1 MLNFKQFISEGKSPY
16 PSDVEKKIVRFHA
29 DGIRNSIKTGGNFGL
44 SDVQDYVKDNH
55 PDHPSNI
62 QRLRQYIFAPAA
74 HLRISNSIKEKDP
87 DFEPIELQ
95 RGAGKRRKNIP
106 PLPDNVLGR
115 LKRARESGVSY
126 PDLSGRFGIPIR
138 HIKHHLNE
146 NLKDYITH
154 IALHIASKM
163 PGMSR
168 DELEGIEQ
176 ELSDRKKQ
184 KAKERMEKLGL
195 KGRRDA

>member
-1 MLNFKQFISEGKSPY
+1 MNLLNYKEVQ
-16 PSDVEKKIVRFHA
+16 EKEEKI
-29 DGIRNSIKTGGNFGL
+29 
-44 SDVQDYVKDNH
+44 Y
-55 PDHPSNI
+55 
-62 QRLRQYIFAPAA
+62 
-74 HLRISNSIKEKDP
+74 
-87 DFEPIELQ
+87 
-95 RGAGKRRKNIP
+95 

-146 NLKDYITH
+146 KLKDYITH